1 MKRPNKET
9 LRHIIRKLNKQSE
22 HEKLAEAA
30 TALRDIKKGCCC
42 RIIEFSFDKSS
53 HPPLFLTKNT
63 PGAYHLQNDTPTY
76 FLNTTYSFI

>member
-9 LRHIIRKLNKQSE
+9 LRRVICQMNHQSDYKKFAKL
-22 HEKLAEAA
+22 
-30 TALRDIKKGCCC
+30 TALLIGIQKGCCC
-42 RIIEFSFDKSS
+42 RTIEFSFDKSS
-53 HPPLFLTKNT
+53 HPPLFLTKKT